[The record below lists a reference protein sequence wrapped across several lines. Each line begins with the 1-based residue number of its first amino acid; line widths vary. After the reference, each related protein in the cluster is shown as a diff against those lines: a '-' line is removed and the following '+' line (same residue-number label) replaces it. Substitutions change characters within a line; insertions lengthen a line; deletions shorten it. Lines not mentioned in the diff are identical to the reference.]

1 MNVPLKSKTKMN
13 IPIVLQV
20 ETSAKQMEGKK
31 KGRFIKDRKEK
42 ATLFADDIILHTQ
55 KYSQRI

>member
-1 MNVPLKSKTKMN
+1 MNVTVPTSL
-13 IPIVLQV
+13 PIVLEV

-31 KGRFIKDRKEK
+31 KGRFIKDTKDRKEK
-42 ATLFADDIILHTQ
+42 ATVFADDIILHTQ